1 MARKPGYA
9 QEAWWSSSLRRAQAG
24 GTALHYWKLTDAS
37 WVERFKALVCEKCG
51 HENHTDWQMSLPA
64 IADYFVV
71 SEWGPQFHEVK
82 STKLASFPKKNIIRH
97 QLADGV
103 LLQSYGVPYLFIV
116 VSKKTRGAPRCFAV
130 DATTVDALF
139 ADLDYR
145 ESVPFTYFEKFGKE
159 LSPLGAK
166 GEDAHTWDPTEVL
179 RWKMGQSW

>member
-9 QEAWWSSSLRRAQAG
+9 QEAWWASSLRRAQNEGAQIFFK
-24 GTALHYWKLTDAS
+24 KLVDAS
-37 WVERFKALVCEKCG
+37 WVERFKAMHCEKCG
-51 HENHTDWQMSLPA
+51 HENHTDWEMSLPA

-71 SEWGPQFHEVK
+71 SEGGSQFHEVK
-82 STKLASFPKKNIIRH
+82 STKLASFPKKNIARH

-116 VSKKTRGAPRCFAV
+116 VSRKVRGAPRCFAV
-130 DATTVDALF
+130 DATTMDTLF

-145 ESVPFTYFEKFGKE
+145 ESIPFPYFEKFGKE

-166 GEDAHTWDPTEVL
+166 GEEAHTWNPAEVL
-179 RWKMGQSW
+179 KWKTGQSW